1 MIIKK
6 PAPGDIPGL
15 RQLWQQ
21 AFGDTDDLLDK
32 FFRVGFSFDRS
43 LCISADG
50 DVAAA
55 LYWFDCAWG
64 SKKVAYI
71 YAVAT
76 AASHRGKGLCR
87 RLMEETHRHLAECG
101 YAGAVLVPGD
111 PSLTG
116 MYEKF
121 GYRCFCPVQKAT
133 SAEILNAETIS
144 PEEYGGLRQACLGER
159 AVLHSITALKFL
171 DTYGNFYKTENG
183 AFCGYWENESFH
195 FEEILGHLPPQQ
207 EVFSEAMYLS
217 LDNTASLPEYFAIPL
232 N

>member
-1 MIIKK
+1 MIIDC
-6 PAPGDIPGL
+6 PRAADLPGL
-15 RQLWQQ
+15 RQLWQE
-21 AFGDTDDLLDK
+21 AFGDTDALLDK
-32 FFRVGFSFDRS
+32 FFRVAFSFDRS
-43 LCISADG
+43 RCVRDG
-50 DVAAA
+50 EEIAAA
-55 LYWFDCAWG
+55 LYWFDCDWNG
-64 SKKVAYI
+64 KKIAYL

-76 AASHRGKGLCR
+76 AKSHRGKGLCR
-87 RLMEETHRHLAECG
+87 RLLENTHRHLASIG
-101 YAGAVLVPGD
+101 YSGAVLVPG
-111 PSLTG
+111 SQTLAG

-144 PEEYGGLRQACLGER
+144 PEEYGGLRQACLDER

-171 DTYGNFYKTENG
+171 DTYGSFYKTENG

-195 FEEILGHLPPQQ
+195 FEEILGHLPAQQ
-207 EVFSEAMYLS
+207 EVFTEAMYLS